1 MCAARFGVQ
10 RDGFWMFRAED
21 TTSLKK
27 AKKCV
32 AKDSGLDQE
41 SFDEQLAR
49 ARAACTSGALA
60 GTGLLAAVAFE
71 RRKKCGGAVIW
82 NMVIRV
88 GGKQKFLFSQEVATA
103 RRINIDTAVS
113 AGNLLVERLRQ
124 EGLDDS
130 AIGIGAMFDQC
141 LAALGVPAPQ
151 ELS

>member
-1 MCAARFGVQ
+1 
-10 RDGFWMFRAED
+10 MFRAED
-21 TTSLKK
+21 TPSLKK

-32 AKDSGLDQE
+32 AKDSGFDQE

-60 GTGLLAAVAFE
+60 GTGLLTAVAFE
-71 RRKKCGGAVIW
+71 RRKKCGAVIW

-141 LAALGVPAPQ
+141 LATLGVPAPQ
-151 ELS
+151 EIS